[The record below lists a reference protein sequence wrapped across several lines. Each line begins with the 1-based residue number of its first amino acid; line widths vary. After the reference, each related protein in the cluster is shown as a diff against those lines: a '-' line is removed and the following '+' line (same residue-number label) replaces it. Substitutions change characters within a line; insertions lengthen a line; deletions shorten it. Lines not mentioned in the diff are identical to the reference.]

1 MAKLIAISEDVYNRL
16 SKLKEREKSRSFTAV
31 ISELLEA
38 KERDITDLFG
48 AWKMS
53 DKEASELNKRIRK
66 ERRESFSRSGL

>member
-16 SKLKEREKSRSFTAV
+16 SKLKEREKAKSFTAV
-31 ISELLEA
+31 ILELLDV

-53 DKEASELNKRIRK
+53 DKEASELHRRIRR

>member
-16 SKLKEREKSRSFTAV
+16 SKLKEREKAKSFTAV
-31 ISELLEA
+31 ILELLDV

-53 DKEASELNKRIRK
+53 DKEAGELHRRIRR